1 MTYPQWFKSLSRADF
16 VRSTGLYITPERFYL
31 VRMRKSLTN
40 VSIVEAQSRAIP
52 TVDDPAARNQ
62 ALADALRSLVRLDV
76 SRDPLYI
83 CLSSDQVI
91 SLEMSLP
98 QVAGDNIS
106 QVVNY
111 EIERYIPFRRE
122 DVYYDY
128 VSMGAKGEKV
138 GVLLF
143 AAQKKLVDGVLE
155 VLAGF
160 GAKPRNIE
168 ASAISLTNY
177 LLYCTGG
184 ISGHALLLGGQNHDW
199 EITALDGRHEGWR
212 QEAVLAFSHRLPHS
226 DWVQGPG
233 RELFYSA
240 LRESPRFFGWGNAGE
255 FLQSVSSEPVSYEDL
270 TELGRQKLGDL
281 DGISADASFL
291 PAVGAALHGLREAAF
306 AVNLLP
312 GAKDQKRSRALSWLN
327 GALAAVLLVG
337 LLAWMFTY
345 PIKDQMRLRQLESE
359 NQKLNPAVEALRRE
373 ETELNRL
380 KKEVAFFTDL
390 RVRRGAVLR
399 ILDELSRIVP
409 TSSYV
414 SNLRYRDGTLEMQG
428 SSDNASS
435 LIPLLERSPVFEN
448 VAFNAPST
456 TGRDGKQT
464 FSIKADIEKP
474 KTGGAKEEAKAQA
487 SEAEPTKAGPSKP
500 DAVKAAPS
508 KTEAKDAPVKTETKD
523 VPAKTEAKDAPGKNA
538 PSRQPRTRPQG
549 NGGETK

>member
-1 MTYPQWFKSLSRADF
+1 MTYPQWFKTLSRADF

-31 VRMRKSLTN
+31 VRMRKSMTN
-40 VSIVEAQSRAIP
+40 ISILEAQSRAIP
-52 TVDDPAARNQ
+52 PVDDPAARSQ

-76 SRDPLYI
+76 SRDPLYV

-128 VSMGAKGEKV
+128 VPTGTKGEKV

-160 GAKPRNIE
+160 GARPRNVE
-168 ASAISLTNY
+168 TSAISLTNY

-199 EITALDGRHEGWR
+199 EITALDGRNEGWR
-212 QEAVLAFSHRLPHS
+212 QGAVLAFSHRLPQS

-255 FLQSVSSEPVSYEDL
+255 FLRSVSEEPVSYEDL

-291 PAVGAALHGLREAAF
+291 PAVGAALQGLREGAF

-312 GAKDQKRSRALSWLN
+312 GAREQKSSRALSWLN
-327 GALAAVLLVG
+327 GALAAVLLIG

-345 PIKDQMRLRQLESE
+345 PIKDEMRLRQLQSE

-380 KKEVAFFTDL
+380 QKEVAFFTDL
-390 RVRRGAVLR
+390 KIRRGAVLR

-474 KTGGAKEEAKAQA
+474 KAGGVKEEVKAQPA
-487 SEAEPTKAGPSKP
+487 ETEPTKAGPAKA
-500 DAVKAAPS
+500 DAGKAAPS
-508 KTEAKDAPVKTETKD
+508 KTEAKDAPTKN
-523 VPAKTEAKDAPGKNA
+523 E
-538 PSRQPRTRPQG
+538 PSRQPRARPQA